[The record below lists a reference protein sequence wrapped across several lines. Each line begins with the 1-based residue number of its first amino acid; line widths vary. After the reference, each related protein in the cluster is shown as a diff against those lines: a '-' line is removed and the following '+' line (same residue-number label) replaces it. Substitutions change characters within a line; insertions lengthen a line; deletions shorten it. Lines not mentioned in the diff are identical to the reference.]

1 MLYMFVWCLLAAPT
15 KLWLCEI
22 AKIPLNNKRRNFKNV
37 CAKCEA
43 KNAKNVCEECM
54 YGDVFVYAMDTIE
67 PSNKQSI
74 HIYIVTAMR
83 LSARVLLWQPFVATF
98 CCWPS
103 VCAIVVIGK
112 PLKVLESVGYTH
124 THTQVWALQICI
136 WYRGAIKRHNFLPL
150 YYAYAM
156 WQAST
161 RMRLINYAIY
171 LPYMCYSNRR
181 WFHLTWNS
189 RQAWQS
195 VYRVYNAHIQPMSGR
210 VRQSLPYALCTLFV
224 ASADTWQ
231 LWNVPQWRRQQTKPN
246 RNLPNS
252 WRT

>member
-1 MLYMFVWCLLAAPT
+1 MYVWRCIRICNGYNRT
-15 KLWLCEI
+15 KQQ
-22 AKIPLNNKRRNFKNV
+22 
-37 CAKCEA
+37 
-43 KNAKNVCEECM
+43 
-54 YGDVFVYAMDTIE
+54 TIY
-67 PSNKQSI
+67 SHLHRHCHATQ
-74 HIYIVTAMR
+74 R
-83 LSARVLLWQPFVATF
+83 ARPFVATF
-98 CCWPS
+98 CGYLLLLAKC
-103 VCAIVVIGK
+103 VCDCCYWQAIKSARERRIH
-112 PLKVLESVGYTH
+112 TH

-161 RMRLINYAIY
+161 RMRLINYVIY